1 LTVEWDITG
10 TIIQL
15 LCAVAEQSQT
25 GMLVVAALLAA
36 PMLPLAA
43 LVIKPWRHL
52 AFGVAIF
59 ASVLWATCVAF
70 ALTGFGRLTWSDRL
84 AFETVVGLLPIAFVW
99 VLGFVALGMF
109 RAGIVA
115 SVLWAI
121 GSAVLLFLADVSQP
135 WRDRL
140 VIDAQVGL
148 LPIALAWLLGLVV
161 LGAKRRIM
169 KG

>member
-1 LTVEWDITG
+1 MEWDITG

-15 LCAVAEQSQT
+15 LGAVAEQSRT

-36 PMLPLAA
+36 PILPLAA
-43 LVIKPWRHL
+43 LLIKPWRHL
-52 AFGVAIF
+52 AFSVAIF
-59 ASVLWATCVAF
+59 ASVLWAICVAF
-70 ALTGFGRLTWSDRL
+70 ILLSFGQLTWSDRL
-84 AFETVVGLLPIAFVW
+84 VFETIVGLLPIAFVW

-115 SVLWAI
+115 SGLWAI
-121 GSAVLLFLADVSQP
+121 SSAFLLFLADVSQP

-140 VIDAQVGL
+140 VIDASVGL
-148 LPIALAWLLGLVV
+148 LPIAFAWILGLVA
-161 LGAKRRIM
+161 LGTKRWIM